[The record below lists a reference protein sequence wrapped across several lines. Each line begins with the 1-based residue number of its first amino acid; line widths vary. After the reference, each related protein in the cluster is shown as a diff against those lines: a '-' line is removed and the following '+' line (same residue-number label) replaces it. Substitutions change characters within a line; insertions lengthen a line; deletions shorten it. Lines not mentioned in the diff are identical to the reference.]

1 MKEEIYKYVIF
12 IFEVIYMKRNKEV
25 IKLKSYKRN
34 KKNINKKKIIFPIFI
49 LIMVLVNL
57 SGNAILSNLNYEVL
71 KLEKTLNE
79 ENIKLDQIK
88 ANSYKKQSVDAIKQT
103 AEEELGMD
111 YLTDDSVV
119 YINTGK

>member
-1 MKEEIYKYVIF
+1 
-12 IFEVIYMKRNKEV
+12 MKRNKKV

-49 LIMVLVNL
+49 LIMALVNL

-71 KLEKTLNE
+71 KLEETLNE

-88 ANSYKKQSVDAIKQT
+88 ANSYKKQSVDSIKQT